1 MGPLPSDCMTDAP
14 PVLRSPTSS
23 DYDVLIGQINEWWGG
38 REVRHLLPRLFFQH
52 FAPLS
57 FVMDGKG
64 DAGPIAFLIGFASQT
79 DPALGYIHFVGVHP
93 DHRREGLARLMYGAF
108 FDRARER
115 GIHRVMAITSPVN
128 RTSIA
133 FHRSMGFV
141 PHPGA
146 GEAEGIPFQPN
157 YDGPGDDRVVF
168 ERPI

>member
-1 MGPLPSDCMTDAP
+1 MTDEP

-23 DYDVLIGQINEWWGG
+23 DYDALIGQINTWWGG

-57 FVMDGKG
+57 FVVDRDG
-64 DAGPIAFLIGFASQT
+64 APVAFLIGFASQT
-79 DPALGYIHFVGVHP
+79 NPDIGYIHFVGVHP
-93 DHRREGLARLMYGAF
+93 DHRREGLAGRMYGAF
-108 FDRARER
+108 FEKARAL

-128 RTSIA
+128 HTSIA
-133 FHRSMGFV
+133 FHRSMGFT
-141 PHPGA
+141 PHPGPA
-146 GEAEGIPFQPN
+146 EAEGIPFQPD